1 MPLYLALFGV
11 YYKLT
16 SDSKT
21 DDGKLILRGICYV
34 LIILNLLM
42 LFTYL
47 IGFNHRNLS
56 LTISIPA
63 LSIYKYYIKII
74 RFLLHQRCNQGSD
87 C

>member
-16 SDSKT
+16 SDSNT

-42 LFTYL
+42 FITYL

-63 LSIYKYYIKII
+63 LSIYIYIIFK
-74 RFLLHQRCNQGSD
+74 
-87 C
+87 